1 MTKLGFQRLQT
12 TLEALSRLEHGG
24 GARARAAVAIGLDD
38 WLPYTD
44 PIPGA
49 YAPEQ
54 PTEGFALPPADPAPA
69 AWLVPGGRLMSA
81 LGPEPGAGFTT
92 APLSDVEVDP
102 MRLVGPLRHALLTSY
117 VGGVP
122 LSEMSGPPVPV
133 VVNDLFSQLW
143 GLDPDGRLLVI
154 TELADAMRL
163 VDGWDQAAA
172 RLKGGFERGVGDR
185 SPAVRAASARALV
198 RMAVGSAPAPPVGE
212 PVRILNVLFTV
223 PMADVH
229 VATLQALAEQ
239 SSGVLADLG
248 PTLGPRLNALAA
260 DPDPETRRLAGE
272 LELRL
277 AARPEADALA
287 GAMTAAS
294 TAERVRALHEL
305 RDAPS
310 DLAAVLLPK
319 VLDAVADPDPEVRAA
334 AAEVLVPLLEHE
346 PDGVR
351 ARIVVALLTT
361 PDPQLAR
368 TGLAY
373 LAVHPVPDALV
384 TKSVR
389 DALDGPEENR
399 ATAAA
404 LVCRSLALA
413 GTDDTIEGYGM
424 LLRHRDPVVR
434 QTALRD
440 LVSNPPGRP
449 AVLDELLYAL
459 IEHLRDPE
467 PMLRVEAA
475 RALVALNYPKAAEI
489 VSQLALD
496 PEPVAR
502 RGVLALLRDAGDP
515 VVLRHAEVAAA
526 QVDLL
531 CQLPTPGD
539 GDARVRWLGALDAV
553 VQEKS
558 PRVVDTLATVL
569 AGIPA
574 DTNDPF
580 LRQAMVELD
589 QRLLERTGGGTELL
603 VLCRRFLEPPM
614 PQPEHASRL
623 AGAMAAESPAA
634 MDFLWTMYCEAPGAA
649 SEAARRALGEL
660 TGKRKSAAVVSE
672 LSQLMG
678 YTDDPARRDVLRTLI
693 DGDGSAAG
701 R

>member
-1 MTKLGFQRLQT
+1 MTKLGFQRLQS

-24 GARARAAVAIGLDD
+24 GARERAAVAIGLDD
-38 WLPYTD
+38 WLLYRD

-49 YAPEQ
+49 FAPEM
-54 PTEGFALPPADPAPA
+54 PTFGFALLPAEPAPD

-81 LGPEPGAGFTT
+81 LGREPGAGFET
-92 APLSDVEVDP
+92 APLSDVEIDP
-102 MRLVGPLRHALLTSY
+102 LRLVGPLRQAVLTAY

-122 LSEMSGPPVPV
+122 LAEMSGPPVPV
-133 VVNDLFSQLW
+133 VVNDLFSQVW
-143 GLDPDGRLLVI
+143 DLDPDGRLLVI
-154 TELADAMRL
+154 SELAAAMRP

-198 RMAVGSAPAPPVGE
+198 RMAVGAAPAPPVGE
-212 PVRILNVLFTV
+212 PSRILNVLFAV
-223 PMADVH
+223 PMPDVH
-229 VATLQALAEQ
+229 VAALLALAEQ
-239 SSGVLADLG
+239 SSAVLAELG

-287 GAMTAAS
+287 AALS
-294 TAERVRALHEL
+294 TPSASERVRALHEL
-305 RDAPS
+305 GDAPS

-319 VLDAVADPDPEVRAA
+319 VLDAVADEDPEVRRAA
-334 AAEVLVPLLEHE
+334 AGVLVPLLAQE
-346 PDGVR
+346 PDAVR
-351 ARIVVALLTT
+351 ARIMVALLST
-361 PDPQLAR
+361 PDPQLSR
-368 TGLAY
+368 TALDY
-373 LAVHPVPDALV
+373 LAAHPVPDPLV
-384 TKSVR
+384 AKAVR

-404 LVCRSLALA
+404 LVCRSFALA

-434 QTALRD
+434 QAALRD
-440 LVSNPPGRP
+440 LVTNPPERP
-449 AVLDELLYAL
+449 AVRDELLYAL

-489 VSQLALD
+489 VAQLALD

-502 RGVLALLRDAGDP
+502 RGVLAVLRDAGDP
-515 VVLRHAEVAAA
+515 PTLRHAEVVAA
-526 QVDLL
+526 QVELL

-553 VQEKS
+553 GQEKS

-574 DTNDPF
+574 DTSDPF

-589 QRLLERTGGGTELL
+589 QRLLERSGGGTELL
-603 VLCRRFLEPPM
+603 VLCRRFLEPPTS
-614 PQPEHASRL
+614 QPEHASRL

-634 MDFLWTMYCEAPGAA
+634 MDFLWTMFCEVPGAG
-649 SEAARRALGEL
+649 SEAARRALAEL
-660 TGKRKSAAVVSE
+660 SGKRKSAAVVSE
-672 LSQLMG
+672 LHQLLG
-678 YTDDPARRDVLRTLI
+678 YTEDPARRDVLKTLI
-693 DGDGSAAG
+693 AGDGSPAG